1 MRDFN
6 ITFAKAFMTAFCNK
20 CKLKALKKEHNC
32 FKVGL
37 SPSKKK
43 KRFLFASMIKMMK
56 NVFYF
61 ILKALFALN
70 ISKFLS

>member
-20 CKLKALKKEHNC
+20 CKLKALKKEPNC

-43 KRFLFASMIKMMK
+43 D
-56 NVFYF
+56 FY
-61 ILKALFALN
+61 LLQ
-70 ISKFLS
+70 